1 MFHTLWAKKK
11 KKDAI
16 FRLPEELSKKIELK
30 VASHIAQSSFIL
42 IEPLLFTT
50 WSLPQT

>member
-1 MFHTLWAKKK
+1 MFHTLWGEKKI
-11 KKDAI
+11 DAI

-30 VASHIAQSSFIL
+30 VASHIVQSSFIL

-50 WSLPQT
+50 RALPQT